1 MTSNSRDS
9 SPLAYYFFDVLFAV
23 TVVVSEGPYYCDWTT
38 AVASFIVHSGYF
50 VSKFPAVFLK
60 NFYLSVHQAPQLY
73 APHPA
78 GYPQVSPPS
87 SLQYVNDP
95 GATAVVSVLSNTA
108 KTSNSVSPEFQTPTT
123 TTTKT
128 GEVKVLGKGMK
139 HSFEFFE

>member
-1 MTSNSRDS
+1 M
-9 SPLAYYFFDVLFAV
+9 
-23 TVVVSEGPYYCDWTT
+23 
-38 AVASFIVHSGYF
+38 
-50 VSKFPAVFLK
+50 SKFPAVFLK

-108 KTSNSVSPEFQTPTT
+108 KTSNSVSPEIQTQT

-128 GEVKVLGKGMK
+128 GEVEVLGKGMK
-139 HSFEFFE
+139 YSFEFFE